1 MRNDLVVVLM
11 LIPAMAN
18 GQNARLENAGDPEP
32 RIVSTATRTT
42 RIAPDR
48 VTLYLTIEGTGES
61 PAEASQRASQ
71 KLEAVT
77 SAVQKFASGRD
88 AMSTVPYGVSPAPNL
103 PGYPGSSSQT
113 SFLARYVVR
122 IQPSRVDQ
130 TTSLATAAIAAG
142 ASATSPPLFEASNA
156 DSVRRLR
163 YAEALSQARRDAEAM
178 AAALG
183 GHLGAVIEASSTGG
197 FNQSGNSNY
206 VSFMNRYE
214 FGGPM
219 QPPEVM
225 VNATVTVRYRFV
237 P

>member
-1 MRNDLVVVLM
+1 MRNGLAAVLM
-11 LIPAMAN
+11 MLPTIAFA
-18 GQNARLENAGDPEP
+18 QNARLESGDPEP

-48 VTLYLTIEGTGES
+48 VTLYLMIEGSGES

-71 KLEAVT
+71 KLDAVT
-77 SAVQKFASGRD
+77 GAVQKFASGRD
-88 AMSTVPYGVSPAPNL
+88 AMSTVPYGVSPAQNI

-113 SFLARYVVR
+113 SYLARYVVR

-130 TTSLATAAIAAG
+130 TTSLAAAAIAAG
-142 ASATSPPLFEASNA
+142 ASASSPPLFEASSA

-163 YAEALSQARRDAEAM
+163 YAEALTQARRDAESI

-183 GHLGAVIEASSTGG
+183 GHLGAVIEVSSTGG
-197 FNQSGNSNY
+197 FNPGANSSY

-214 FGGPM
+214 FAGPV
-219 QPPEVM
+219 QPPEV
-225 VNATVTVRYRFV
+225 VVTATVTVRYRFV

>member
-1 MRNDLVVVLM
+1 MRNDLVAALM
-11 LIPAMAN
+11 MLPTIAFA
-18 GQNARLENAGDPEP
+18 QNARLESADPEP

-48 VTLYLTIEGTGES
+48 VTLYLMIEGSGES

-71 KLEAVT
+71 KLQAVT
-77 SAVQKFASGRD
+77 AAVQQFASGRD
-88 AMSTVPYGVSPAPNL
+88 AMSTVPYGVSPAQNL

-113 SFLARYVVR
+113 SFLARYVIR

-130 TTSLATAAIAAG
+130 TASLTAAAIAAG
-142 ASATSPPLFEASNA
+142 ASASSPPLFEATSA

-163 YAEALSQARRDAEAM
+163 YAEALTQARRDAESI

-183 GHLGAVIEASSTGG
+183 GHLGAVIEVTSTGG
-197 FNQSGNSNY
+197 FNQAGNSSY

-214 FGGPM
+214 FAGPV
-219 QPPEVM
+219 QPPEVL
-225 VNATVTVRYRFV
+225 VSATVTVRYRFV

>member
-1 MRNDLVVVLM
+1 MRNDLVAVLM
-11 LIPAMAN
+11 LIPAIAS
-18 GQNARLENAGDPEP
+18 GQNAQLANAGDPEP

-42 RIAPDR
+42 RLAPDR
-48 VTLYLTIEGTGES
+48 VTLYLIIEGSGES

-71 KLEAVT
+71 KLDAVT
-77 SAVQKFASGRD
+77 TAIQKFASGRD
-88 AMSTVPYGVSPAPNL
+88 AISTIPYGVSPAQNL

-113 SFLARYVVR
+113 SFLARYAVR

-130 TTSLATAAIAAG
+130 ITSLAAAAIAAG
-142 ASATSPPLFEASNA
+142 ASSTAPPQFEASSA

-163 YAEALSQARRDAEAM
+163 YAEALSQARRDAESIAT
-178 AAALG
+178 ALG
-183 GHLGAVIEASSTGG
+183 GHLGAVIEVSSTAG
-197 FNQSGNSNY
+197 FNQGGNPGFM
-206 VSFMNRYE
+206 SFMNGYE
-214 FGGPM
+214 FAGPM

>member
-1 MRNDLVVVLM
+1 MRNDLVAVLM
-11 LIPAMAN
+11 MLPAIAF
-18 GQNARLENAGDPEP
+18 GQSARLESADPEP

-48 VTLYLTIEGTGES
+48 VTLYLMIEGSGES

-71 KLEAVT
+71 KLQAVT
-77 SAVQKFASGRD
+77 GAVQQFASGRD
-88 AMSTVPYGVSPAPNL
+88 AISTVPYGVSPAASP

-113 SFLARYVVR
+113 SFLARYVIRV
-122 IQPSRVDQ
+122 QPSRVDQ
-130 TTSLATAAIAAG
+130 TTSLAAAAIAAG
-142 ASATSPPLFEASNA
+142 ASASSPPLFEATSA

-163 YAEALSQARRDAEAM
+163 YAEALSQARRDAESI

-183 GHLGAVIEASSTGG
+183 GHLGAVIEVASTAG
-197 FNQSGNSNY
+197 FNQAGNPGY

-214 FGGPM
+214 FAGPV
-219 QPPEVM
+219 QPPEVL
-225 VNATVTVRYRFV
+225 VSATVTVRYRFI

>member
-1 MRNDLVVVLM
+1 MRNDLVAVLM
-11 LIPAMAN
+11 MVPAIASS
-18 GQNARLENAGDPEP
+18 QNARLENADAEP
-32 RIVSTATRTT
+32 RIVSTATRTS
-42 RIAPDR
+42 RVAPDR
-48 VTLYLTIEGTGES
+48 VTLYLMVEGSGES

-71 KLEAVT
+71 KLDAVT
-77 SAVQKFASGRD
+77 GAVQKFASGRD
-88 AMSTVPYGVSPAPNL
+88 GMSTVPYGVSPAQNI

-130 TTSLATAAIAAG
+130 TTALAAAAIAAG
-142 ASATSPPLFEASNA
+142 ASASSPPLFEASGA
-156 DSVRRLR
+156 DSVRRVR
-163 YAEALSQARRDAEAM
+163 YAEALAQARRDAEAI

-183 GHLGAVIEASSTGG
+183 GHLGAVIEVSSTGG
-197 FNQSGNSNY
+197 FNPQGSANY

-214 FGGPM
+214 FAGPV

-225 VNATVTVRYRFV
+225 VTATVTVRYRYV

>member
-1 MRNDLVVVLM
+1 MRHDLVAVLM
-11 LIPAMAN
+11 LVPTLVFA
-18 GQNARLENAGDPEP
+18 QNARIENAGPEP

-48 VTLYLTIEGTGES
+48 VTLYLVIEGSGES

-71 KLEAVT
+71 KLQAVT
-77 SAVQKFASGRD
+77 GAVQQFASGRD
-88 AMSTVPYGVSPAPNL
+88 AISTFPYGVSPSQNL

-113 SFLARYVVR
+113 SFLARYVIRV
-122 IQPSRVDQ
+122 QPSRVDQ
-130 TTSLATAAIAAG
+130 TTPLAVAAIAAG
-142 ASATSPPLFEASNA
+142 ASSSSPPLFEATSA

-163 YAEALSQARRDAEAM
+163 YAEALSQARRDAESI

-183 GHLGAVIEASSTGG
+183 GRLGAVIEVASTAGS
-197 FNQSGNSNY
+197 NQGGNSSY

-214 FGGPM
+214 FAGPV
-219 QPPEVM
+219 QPPEV
-225 VNATVTVRYRFV
+225 VVTATVTVRYRFV

>member
-1 MRNDLVVVLM
+1 MRNHLVAVLM
-11 LIPAMAN
+11 LVPGIAI
-18 GQNARLENAGDPEP
+18 GQNARLENADPEP

-48 VTLYLTIEGTGES
+48 VTLYLTVEGSGES

-71 KLEAVT
+71 KLDAVT
-77 SAVQKFASGRD
+77 GAVQKLVSGRD
-88 AMSTVPYGVSPAPNL
+88 AVSTVPYGVSPAQNL

-113 SFLARYVVR
+113 SFLARYVIRV
-122 IQPSRVDQ
+122 QPSRVDQ
-130 TTSLATAAIAAG
+130 TTALAAAAIAAG
-142 ASATSPPLFEASNA
+142 ASAASPPVFEASSA

-163 YAEALSQARRDAEAM
+163 YAEALTQARRDAESI

-183 GHLGAVIEASSTGG
+183 GHLGAVIEVTSTAG
-197 FNQSGNSNY
+197 FNPSGSSNY

-214 FGGPM
+214 FAGPV
-219 QPPEVM
+219 QPPEV
-225 VNATVTVRYRFV
+225 VVGATVTVKYRYV